1 MTTLRSSVQV
11 VELRSGSRVFIA
23 MFFLPSI
30 EDFDMPAYVVLSM
43 FYQAQIAGGKKT
55 RPALVFQEKHAKSL
69 FLFNQDN
76 LSFYSYIPSTTAQ

>member
-1 MTTLRSSVQV
+1 
-11 VELRSGSRVFIA
+11 
-23 MFFLPSI
+23 
-30 EDFDMPAYVVLSM
+30 M

-76 LSFYSYIPSTTAQ
+76 LSFYSYFLHSINDSAVKIVVKL